1 MMVYPDNTFV
11 KPIKTTQDQIGLHE
25 YNGTLKH

>member
-1 MMVYPDNTFV
+1 MMVDPDNPFV
-11 KPIKTTQDQIGLHE
+11 DPIKTTKDQIDLHE